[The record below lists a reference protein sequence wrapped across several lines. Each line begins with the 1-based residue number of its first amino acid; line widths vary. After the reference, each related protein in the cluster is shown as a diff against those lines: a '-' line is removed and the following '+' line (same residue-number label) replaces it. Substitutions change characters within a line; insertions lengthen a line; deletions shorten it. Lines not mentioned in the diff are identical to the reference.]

1 MSVMTDLLQ
10 KEAVPFETLHQR
22 YGALLALVRT
32 LIGVV
37 PNCDPY
43 LEIWPTAFRSYNVLV
58 PNLLNLPFLVWGMGA
73 PRAAVG
79 LGMYVSS
86 RAAGCPYC
94 SAHACS
100 FALRRGASVDQVAT
114 ALEEDARLAP
124 PEKAVARVARA
135 LGRAEAVLTD
145 EDRQELLR
153 HYSAAHAEWIVLGIA
168 MMGWLNKA
176 MNGLGVPLEMSTV
189 EEVASVITRSGW
201 TPGDHLRG
209 AFGSSAPPRA
219 DSLGTKLGIIRHAPA
234 AISLDK
240 QWTAGVPDAWPAV
253 GQYLR
258 EQTGYDFPVLSRL
271 RHRRAIRAIATMI
284 RDNVV
289 ETVVGRA
296 HKLAA
301 GLLYAESV
309 GAHALRDALR
319 ALGAVPVPGSPVEA
333 LARGLASS
341 PTAIDETTV
350 ETCRSLPAAG
360 IVEVVT
366 FIALLQMLHRLEA
379 FYIPCA

>member
-1 MSVMTDLLQ
+1 MLVDLL
-10 KEAVPFETLHQR
+10 EEHAVPFETLDEK

-135 LGRAEAVLTD
+135 LGRAEAVLAD

-168 MMGWLNKA
+168 MMGWLNK
-176 MNGLGVPLEMSTV
+176 
-189 EEVASVITRSGW
+189 
-201 TPGDHLRG
+201 
-209 AFGSSAPPRA
+209 
-219 DSLGTKLGIIRHAPA
+219 
-234 AISLDK
+234 
-240 QWTAGVPDAWPAV
+240 
-253 GQYLR
+253 
-258 EQTGYDFPVLSRL
+258 
-271 RHRRAIRAIATMI
+271 
-284 RDNVV
+284 
-289 ETVVGRA
+289 
-296 HKLAA
+296 
-301 GLLYAESV
+301 
-309 GAHALRDALR
+309 
-319 ALGAVPVPGSPVEA
+319 
-333 LARGLASS
+333 
-341 PTAIDETTV
+341 
-350 ETCRSLPAAG
+350 
-360 IVEVVT
+360 
-366 FIALLQMLHRLEA
+366 
-379 FYIPCA
+379 